1 MRTRLFDP
9 SSNPRFDDLPW
20 SVDLADWDH
29 PRLVEV
35 PVGLHRHVVRFVE
48 YSGQLYVLK
57 ELPQRLA
64 EREFRLLRTMN
75 DRGLPVVAAVALV
88 DQRGGPEPVLIT
100 RFLNYALPYRHL
112 FSNSDGNGDDVSDV
126 LVESLAILV
135 ARLHSAGFL
144 WGDCSL
150 SNAMFRR
157 DGRHLSA
164 FALDTETGELHDRL
178 TSGQRQF
185 DIEMAV
191 VNVAGGL
198 CDLAGAG
205 DLPDSV
211 DPFDVAEQLADTYAT
226 IWSELH
232 GESTYDQQDP
242 AALERR
248 LERVHELGFDVREAL
263 ITESADMH
271 SLTFTPAAIDD
282 GHYRRQLYRLT
293 GIMAREHQARRLLEH
308 IGILRNDL
316 ESKLGRTVT
325 LEDAG
330 HHWLTD
336 SFDPVMSAIPADVAG
351 KLERPQLFLEVLD
364 HHQTRDW
371 GTSARGDLVD
381 AARSYATGAL
391 SSRSHERAL
400 PSSE

>member
-9 SSNPRFDDLPW
+9 SANPRFDDLPW
-20 SVDLADWDH
+20 HIDLAGWEH

-88 DQRGGPEPVLIT
+88 DQRGGPEAVLIT

-112 FSNSDGNGDDVSDV
+112 FSERDGDDVSDV

-178 TSGQRQF
+178 SAGQRRF

-205 DLPDSV
+205 GLPDGV
-211 DPFDVAEQLADTYAT
+211 DPFDVAEKLADTYEMV
-226 IWSELH
+226 WSELH
-232 GESTYDQQDP
+232 GESTYDLKDP

-248 LERVHELGFDVREAL
+248 LERVHELGFDVREAV
-263 ITESADMH
+263 ITEAADMN
-271 SLTFTPAAIDD
+271 SRTFKPAAIVD
-282 GHYRRQLYRLT
+282 GHYLRELYRLT

-308 IGILRNDL
+308 IGIFRNDL
-316 ESKLGRTVT
+316 ESKLERTVT

-330 HHWLTD
+330 HLWLTD
-336 SFDPVMSAIPADVAG
+336 SFDPVMSAVPSDVAG
-351 KLERPQLFLEVLD
+351 QLERPQLFLEVLD

-371 GTSARGDLVD
+371 GTRTRGDLVE
-381 AARSYATGAL
+381 AACSYAAGVL
-391 SSRSHERAL
+391 KSRAREGSL
-400 PSSE
+400 PLID